1 MTHLDTDFHPPDIC
15 LLLRI
20 HAEQRWLI
28 SEVVPL
34 LRQLEA
40 PDGVDED
47 EAGPAMAYLEVTW
60 LEAGRRAAETDSAF
74 VELDPDD
81 SDCSQTL
88 YEKACRYH
96 AAVRRLRGTIDRRV
110 RELTSPVGGSPVQ
123 EPASFS

>member
-1 MTHLDTDFHPPDIC
+1 MTPLDSDLHPPDIC

-28 SEVVPL
+28 SEVLPL
-34 LRQLEA
+34 LRQLET

-47 EAGPAMAYLEVTW
+47 EAGPAMAYLEVLW
-60 LEAGRRAAETDSAF
+60 LESGRRAADTDTAF

-81 SDCSQTL
+81 GNCSSLL

-96 AAVRRLRGTIDRRV
+96 AAVRRLREAIDRRV
-110 RELTSPVGGSPVQ
+110 RDITSPLRELPAQ
-123 EPASFS
+123 EPANS

>member
-1 MTHLDTDFHPPDIC
+1 MTHLDSDPHPPDIC

-28 SEVVPL
+28 SEIVPL

-47 EAGPAMAYLEVTW
+47 EAGPAMAYLEVIW
-60 LEAGRRAAETDSAF
+60 LEAGRRAADTDTAF
-74 VELDPDD
+74 IELDPDD
-81 SDCSQTL
+81 GHCSPVL

-110 RELTSPVGGSPVQ
+110 RELTSPVEGSPVQ
-123 EPASFS
+123 EPANS

>member
-1 MTHLDTDFHPPDIC
+1 MTYFDTDSHPPDIC

-28 SEVVPL
+28 SEIVPL

-40 PDGVDED
+40 PGGVNEE
-47 EAGPAMAYLEVTW
+47 EAGPAMAYLEVIW
-60 LEAGRRAAETDSAF
+60 LEAARRAADTDTAF

-81 SDCSQTL
+81 GSCSRTL

-110 RELTSPVGGSPVQ
+110 RELTSPVEGSPVQ
-123 EPASFS
+123 EPATS

>member
-1 MTHLDTDFHPPDIC
+1 MTRPDTDPHPPDIC

-28 SEVVPL
+28 SEVLPL

-40 PDGVDED
+40 PDGVEED
-47 EAGPAMAYLEVTW
+47 EAGPAMAYLEVLW
-60 LEAGRRAAETDSAF
+60 LESGRRAADTDTAF

-81 SDCSQTL
+81 GDCSRVL

-96 AAVRRLRGTIDRRV
+96 GAVRRLREAIDRRV
-110 RELTSPVGGSPVQ
+110 HETTSPLRELPAQ
-123 EPASFS
+123 EPANS